1 MEARSKFLV
10 YARRILIYAIISA
23 IGVIM
28 ILPFV
33 WMVFSSFKTSGEVYV
48 FPPTFIPENPT
59 LEGYFLVFEL
69 VDVPKVFLN
78 TLIYAVS
85 VSFSSVFISSLAAF
99 SFSFF
104 KFRGQHILYATII
117 SLMAI
122 PFFIYVIPLYVL
134 LVRLGWVNTYHGLIV
149 PGLTSP
155 FGIFLTTQYMKT
167 MPLDYI
173 DAARID
179 GAPYRTI
186 YFRIVLPYCKPIMLV
201 LGVLTYLSAWT
212 DFFWP
217 LIVLRTPDMLTL
229 PVSIANLS
237 GQYVYYW
244 NVMMAFTTLAIVP
257 VIIIFIVF
265 RKWFLRSA
273 ALIGI
278 KR

>member
-1 MEARSKFLV
+1 MGARSKFLV
-10 YARRILIYAIISA
+10 YTERTLIYALISM
-23 IGVIM
+23 IGIFM

-33 WMVFSSFKTSGEVYV
+33 WMIFSSFKSSGEIFV

-59 LEGYFLVFEL
+59 LEGYSLIFEL
-69 VDVPKVFLN
+69 VDVPKIFLN
-78 TLIYAVS
+78 TSIYAVS
-85 VSFSSVFISSLAAF
+85 VSLGSVFISSLAAF

-122 PFFIYVIPLYVL
+122 PFFVYVIPLYVL
-134 LVRLGWVNTYHGLIV
+134 LIRLGWVNTYGGLIV

-155 FGIFLTTQYMKT
+155 FAIFLVTQFMKT
-167 MPLDYI
+167 MPLDFI

-186 YFRIVLPYCKPIMLV
+186 YFRIVLPYCKPVMLM

-212 DFFWP
+212 AFFWP
-217 LIVLRTPDMLTL
+217 LIVLRSPDMLTL
-229 PVSIANLS
+229 PVAIANLA
-237 GQYVYYW
+237 GQYVQYW
-244 NVMMAFTTLAIVP
+244 NVMMAFTTLSIVP
-257 VIIIFIVF
+257 VIIVFIMF
-265 RKWFLRSA
+265 RKLFLQSA
-273 ALIGI
+273 AWIGM